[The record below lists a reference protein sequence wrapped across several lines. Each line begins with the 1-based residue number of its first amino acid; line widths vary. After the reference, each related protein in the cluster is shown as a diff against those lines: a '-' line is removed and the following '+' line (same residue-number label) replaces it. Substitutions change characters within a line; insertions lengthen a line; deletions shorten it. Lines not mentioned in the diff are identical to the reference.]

1 MLILYLPF
9 ALLKCTQTAAFVKIN
24 ISRAIDKMMQ
34 PIAPAETPLLLSVAA
49 TAVDTKIN
57 RGGVIDRNHVTILF

>member
-9 ALLKCTQTAAFVKIN
+9 ALLKFTQIAEFIIIN

-34 PIAPAETPLLLSVAA
+34 PITPPETPLLRSVAA

-57 RGGVIDRNHVTILF
+57 REGVIERNHVTIF